1 MFCSESELAML
12 LVHLVVTQV
21 FNPKR
26 GLRIDDFVITL
37 RDPGETLVGLN
48 ETARSDFI
56 KTFHSIGNNV
66 VDTYGN
72 LIKYTSVNDDIG
84 PPFWYFGPSPPD
96 EVILQ
101 ETVNLPINAKT
112 IISS

>member
-1 MFCSESELAML
+1 M
-12 LVHLVVTQV
+12 
-21 FNPKR
+21 
-26 GLRIDDFVITL
+26 
-37 RDPGETLVGLN
+37 N
-48 ETARSDFI
+48 ETAQPDFI

-66 VDTYGN
+66 VDAYGN
-72 LIKYTSVNDDIG
+72 LINYTSENDGTG

-96 EVILQ
+96 EAILQ